1 MPLKAVIFDFSG
13 TIINDESIQMSLT
26 DPLLLAENLRPTPGD
41 FLQCCA
47 GRSDADGI
55 RSLFEIRG
63 RMLTPE
69 ALKTLV
75 DQRSQAYCN
84 ALSQLPRLPIY
95 PGVED
100 WIYRLRV
107 AKIPMA
113 IVTGT
118 SRAGVELVLRQGKLK
133 DVFSVVVTG
142 DDIERGKPDPQCYQQ
157 AIAQLQQITE
167 DPTLGPGDCLAI
179 EDRYTGI
186 AAAKAAGLSVV
197 GVANS
202 HPYQMMQR
210 HANWAVDYLNQL
222 NLDRLVQFFAG
233 TEKEFIRREAS
244 LNSLSSGG

>member
-13 TIINDESIQMSLT
+13 TIINDEAVQTPLT
-26 DPLLLAENLRPTPGD
+26 DPLLLAENLRPTPND

-63 RMLTPE
+63 RVIMPE
-69 ALKTLV
+69 GLKALVK
-75 DQRSQAYCN
+75 QRSHAYCA

-113 IVTGT
+113 IAAGA
-118 SRAGVELVLRQGKLK
+118 SRKAVELVLRTAKL
-133 DVFSVVVTG
+133 DDIFSVIVTG
-142 DDIERGKPDPQCYQQ
+142 DDTSRGKPDPECYQL
-157 AIAQLQQITE
+157 AIAQLREAIG
-167 DPTLGPGDCLAI
+167 DPTLEAGDCLAI

-222 NLDRLVQFFAG
+222 NLERLMQFFAG
-233 TEKEFIRREAS
+233 TEKEFIRAEEVS
-244 LNSLSSGG
+244 LNSP